1 MQVQITAHGFLK
13 APIGHEHLVF
23 EVEPGTTVSR
33 LLDELGLPGDLVLT
47 TVINGKIATRESVL
61 QDGDEVKLVPYTGGG

>member
-1 MQVQITAHGFLK
+1 MQVEITALGFLK
-13 APIGHEHLVF
+13 ASIGHDHLVL

-33 LLDELGLPGDLVLT
+33 LLDEVGLPGDLVLT
-47 TVINGKIATRESVL
+47 TAVNGKIVGRDRVL

>member
-1 MQVQITAHGFLK
+1 
-13 APIGHEHLVF
+13 
-23 EVEPGTTVSR
+23 
-33 LLDELGLPGDLVLT
+33 LVLT